1 MTQSDLYSEAHLAV
15 AAIRILEHRHS
26 RPPSIDEVCECLA
39 FSLEKGN
46 QICRKLHEMEVIRLF
61 DGAFGTR
68 ITIGDHLK
76 LEEISREE
84 EEDRLADELR
94 RFQESRKQITQKVE
108 SIQAEQAEKK
118 KSLFAELEK
127 KLKKETDSTE

>member
-1 MTQSDLYSEAHLAV
+1 MTQLDPYSEAHLVV
-15 AAIRILEHRHS
+15 AAIRILEYRHG
-26 RPPSIDEVCECLA
+26 RPPSVDEICQCLS

-46 QICRKLHEMEVIRLF
+46 QICRKLHDLEVVRVI

-68 ITIGDHLK
+68 ISIANHLK

-84 EEDRLADELR
+84 EDRLSEELKK
-94 RFQESRKQITQKVE
+94 FQESRKQITQKVE

-118 KSLFAELEK
+118 KNLFAELEE
-127 KLKKETDSTE
+127 KLKKETGKKG